1 MNRRETASPRPT
13 WITQLSEHVQ
23 NDLEGRGIDEVE
35 IIIPDIAGTSR
46 GKAMPSDKFKP
57 EEYFFLPVSLFF
69 QTISGAYVDMDIVD
83 QWLEKDVTLIPDM
96 STATVLPWSDD
107 PSIQIICDM
116 KTRDGHNLQFAP
128 GHVLRRVLKLFEEAV
143 ELWDVLGTEFCQ
155 LFLGLKRAENEE
167 YQREISPWERRHLLL
182 NV

>member
-1 MNRRETASPRPT
+1 
-13 WITQLSEHVQ
+13 
-23 NDLEGRGIDEVE
+23 
-35 IIIPDIAGTSR
+35 
-46 GKAMPSDKFKP
+46 
-57 EEYFFLPVSLFF
+57 
-69 QTISGAYVDMDIVD
+69 
-83 QWLEKDVTLIPDM
+83 M
-96 STATVLPWSDD
+96 SAATVLPWSDD

-128 GHVLRRVLKLFEEAV
+128 RNVLRRVLKLFEEAV

>member
-1 MNRRETASPRPT
+1 
-13 WITQLSEHVQ
+13 
-23 NDLEGRGIDEVE
+23 
-35 IIIPDIAGTSR
+35 
-46 GKAMPSDKFKP
+46 
-57 EEYFFLPVSLFF
+57 
-69 QTISGAYVDMDIVD
+69 
-83 QWLEKDVTLIPDM
+83 
-96 STATVLPWSDD
+96 
-107 PSIQIICDM
+107 M